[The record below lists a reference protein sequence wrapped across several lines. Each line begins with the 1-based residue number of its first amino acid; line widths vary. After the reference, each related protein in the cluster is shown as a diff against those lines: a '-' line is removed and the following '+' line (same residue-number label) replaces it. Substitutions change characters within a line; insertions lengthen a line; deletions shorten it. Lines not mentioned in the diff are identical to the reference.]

1 MGDVSIV
8 ARLIQSLLALAF
20 AAACVGTLGDMV
32 FATKDQAAHATR
44 QGGMSYGRWKRRLL
58 RPSHH

>member
-8 ARLIQSLLALAF
+8 ARLIQSLLAIAF

-32 FATKDQAAHATR
+32 FAMKDEAAHATR
-44 QGGMSYGRWKRRLL
+44 HEGMSYGKWNRRLL
-58 RPSHH
+58 RPSGR